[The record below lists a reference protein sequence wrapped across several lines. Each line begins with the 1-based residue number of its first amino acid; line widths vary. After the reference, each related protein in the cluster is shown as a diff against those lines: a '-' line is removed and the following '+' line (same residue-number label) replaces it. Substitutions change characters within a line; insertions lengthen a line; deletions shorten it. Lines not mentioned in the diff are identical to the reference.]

1 MHREKRRVIP
11 SQPLRKASRRHAPD
25 GAGPGLLRAQRLD
38 HRAPRAVRGFWGAA
52 VPSPAALVAWGSRTS
67 TSTSTSASTRPL
79 TSSTSLSTA
88 RLAPISHGSRR
99 TTSSTSRTSPS
110 TACWAGLGRLP
121 AGLQLTTWIWTW
133 MWRPCRARTRPGCTA
148 HAPARAAA
156 ERLQPSDHPPP
167 HPPTH
172 PTVCAS
178 VRSASGEI
186 RESVVRRHAVC
197 HL

>member
-1 MHREKRRVIP
+1 MPQTEQDQVFSAHSAWITGLRE
-11 SQPLRKASRRHAPD
+11 QY
-25 GAGPGLLRAQRLD
+25 
-38 HRAPRAVRGFWGAA
+38 
-52 VPSPAALVAWGSRTS
+52 AALGSRS
-67 TSTSTSASTRPL
+67 PVPCGFGGLGEPHEHEHLDERFNEALL
-79 TSSTSLSTA
+79 TSSTTLSTA

-167 HPPTH
+167 PPHPTPH